1 MNKGSARLA
10 LVWSSPPDLH
20 PGQCGPGGCLSAR
33 LVADDHRLLR
43 HNLARDRACFHPS
56 RALPDDKSSDSKLPP
71 KTFMTESDAIITSN
85 LWRACRRTGN
95 IAALTTLLI
104 VNLVLIVIG
113 TYFRGPNWAL
123 VTPW

>member
-43 HNLARDRACFHPS
+43 HNPARDRACFHPS
-56 RALPDDKSSDSKLPP
+56 RALPDDKSNDSKLPP
-71 KTFMTESDAIITSN
+71 KTFMTESDAISPQISGGLAVVPRTSQPSP
-85 LWRACRRTGN
+85 RCSS
-95 IAALTTLLI
+95 
-104 VNLVLIVIG
+104 
-113 TYFRGPNWAL
+113 
-123 VTPW
+123 